1 MKTITFNIP
10 DARDLGNGVRDTAK
24 SAGNGIRTARTK
36 LAGWIVPRDVTI
48 SKRANPPNGKKKRAT
63 KKKVAK
69 R

>member
-1 MKTITFNIP
+1 MKTITLNIP

-24 SAGNGIRTARTK
+24 SAGNGIRSGTHAARTK
-36 LAGWIVPRDVTI
+36 LAGWIAPKPARP
-48 SKRANPPNGKKKRAT
+48 AKKKAT